1 MPASA
6 LINIGAVR
14 VDTAWIAHRNAT
26 TPLHP
31 ESHTTPAMI
40 RCHALPVG
48 AVNQLRI
55 THGNA
60 LKPIRLGQFVPLQ
73 ALAPIP
79 PSAEPLPA
87 LKITPRR
94 AHRIIP
100 HSKLQQLLVKV
111 EPFPTL
117 ALVPLVTNP
126 IHAIIRALRNA
137 NPGRA
142 LHKPNPA
149 NALIRRHAAPI
160 RTSVDATRHA
170 PSTRHRIPRVT
181 GAGLRAR
188 TPPIIAP
195 SPAHRNAVGP
205 VAVVTVAA
213 DLLLAH
219 GVVQKAGALSGCGSE
234 GPRGAVPA
242 ADYGALHV
250 RILGHGSAGRKKL
263 SGVGTLNVKT
273 LRSLF
278 ILPAELSRR
287 RFGKCKC
294 KNANVYKALGELHL
308 V

>member
-1 MPASA
+1 MLARRIARRLANVRFRRLAVTLPASA

-14 VDTAWIAHRNAT
+14 IDTAWITHRNAT

-40 RCHALPVG
+40 RRHALPVG
-48 AVNQLRI
+48 AVNQLQI

-79 PSAEPLPA
+79 PSAEPLLA
-87 LKITPRR
+87 LKITLCR
-94 AHRIIP
+94 AHRIVP

-126 IHAIIRALRNA
+126 IHAIIRALWNA
-137 NPGRA
+137 NPGRT
-142 LHKPNPA
+142 LHKPSSA
-149 NALIRRHAAPI
+149 NALIRRHAAPV
-160 RTSVDATRHA
+160 RTPIDATRHA
-170 PSTRHRIPRVT
+170 PPTRHRIPSVT

-188 TPPIIAP
+188 TPSVLAP
-195 SPAHRNAVGP
+195 FPAHRNAVRP

-219 GVVQKAGALSGCGSE
+219 GVVQLKRKRALASDDRSRRAVLREYKAGALSGCGSE
-234 GPRGAVPA
+234 GARGAVPA
-242 ADYGALHV
+242 AD
-250 RILGHGSAGRKKL
+250 
-263 SGVGTLNVKT
+263 
-273 LRSLF
+273 
-278 ILPAELSRR
+278 
-287 RFGKCKC
+287 
-294 KNANVYKALGELHL
+294 
-308 V
+308 